1 MLHGISAC
9 IKGAVTERLG
19 NRSKPRY
26 LGHIMS
32 KVVKAEYD
40 ATQNMLRLVEP
51 LEGIRDHE
59 TVDVQVFACRE
70 VSGKSESSS
79 MALKGILSEEAGE
92 ELSRLVN
99 EMFPPWN

>member
-1 MLHGISAC
+1 
-9 IKGAVTERLG
+9 
-19 NRSKPRY
+19 
-26 LGHIMS
+26 MS

-40 ATQNMLRLVEP
+40 AAQNTLRLVEP
-51 LEGIRDHE
+51 LDGVCDHE
-59 TVDVQVFACRE
+59 MIDVQVVAGGGE
-70 VSGKSESSS
+70 SEKPESSS

>member
-1 MLHGISAC
+1 
-9 IKGAVTERLG
+9 
-19 NRSKPRY
+19 
-26 LGHIMS
+26 MS

-40 ATQNMLRLVEP
+40 AAQNTLRLVEP
-51 LEGIRDHE
+51 LDGVRDHQ
-59 TVDVQVFACRE
+59 TVDVQVFAGGDD
-70 VSGKSESSS
+70 SGKVESSS

>member
-1 MLHGISAC
+1 
-9 IKGAVTERLG
+9 
-19 NRSKPRY
+19 
-26 LGHIMS
+26 MS

-51 LEGIRDHE
+51 LDGVHDHE
-59 TVDVQVFACRE
+59 MVDVQVFAGRD
-70 VSGKSESSS
+70 VKGKNESPS